1 MQLKS
6 FSFNPFQENTYLIWD
21 ELGMGA
27 IIDPGCYTFEER
39 QELKTFVAENKIQL
53 QFILN
58 THAHI
63 DHVLGV
69 DFVKNEYKIPFCLHP
84 KEIPILNDSE
94 NRASVYGFPHYQA
107 ASVDRWYTD
116 NEIITIGNI
125 ELKVLFV
132 PGHAPGHVAFYEEK
146 HGLLIDGDVLF
157 RRSVGR
163 TDFQLCNHA
172 DLMQSISTELYTLPD
187 SVKVYPGHGGPTTI
201 GEEKVSNPYIKGV

>member
-1 MQLKS
+1 MEHL
-6 FSFNPFQENTYLIWD
+6 
-21 ELGMGA
+21 
-27 IIDPGCYTFEER
+27 
-39 QELKTFVAENKIQL
+39 FV
-53 QFILN
+53 
-58 THAHI
+58 
-63 DHVLGV
+63 
-69 DFVKNEYKIPFCLHP
+69 FVKNEYKIPFCLHP
-84 KEIPILNDSE
+84 KEIPILSDSE
-94 NRASVYGFPHYQA
+94 NRAAVYGFPHYQA

-146 HGLLIDGDVLF
+146 QGILIDGDVLF

-172 DLMQSISTELYTLPD
+172 DLMHSIRTELYTLPD
-187 SVKVYPGHGGPTTI
+187 SVQVYPGHGGPTTI